1 MMKMMVNKVAEPQ
14 YEEARTTVFWDTHNM
29 PIPEGAVAAMVL
41 KNIRT
46 GLGNLNYRG
55 PLSVYA
61 YSCFSDPYYRELS
74 SLALFALTLLP
85 ESAYDNFLDS
95 TLLDDVIVWMDYCPA
110 PANIMLILRDC
121 DSCLAKLLKS
131 FPERGY
137 NVLLAYVDPLDE
149 WSLLA
154 YADITTRFRWLNLA
168 NGVYEEE
175 PHVVASLVVKKEATL
190 EDMVA
195 LGLLKFDDEENV
207 LDQATLEDLVVA
219 TDQVTLE
226 ELDGN
231 GDKRRGSRR
240 DETEE
245 RKRART
251 ADDDEDGNG
260 DKRRGSGSE
269 ETEERKRAGTERLT
283 GARRARF
290 TSPERA
296 SVTRHDE
303 DGYGDKRRGS
313 WSEETEERKRATADD
328 DARLTR
334 ARRARF
340 TSPERASATRH
351 AEDEEVLEDV
361 EVATDEATLEDL
373 VGNGDK
379 RRGSGSEETE
389 ERKRAGTERLTGA
402 RCARFTSPE
411 RASVTRHDE
420 FLLCPSACP
429 LALNSP
435 ILLFNHVRAFFNI
448 NEEDYSTA
456 EEALKTKK
464 EEPSFELSGKL
475 AEETN
480 SYQGDVSI
488 WAFQIFNW

>member
-1 MMKMMVNKVAEPQ
+1 M
-14 YEEARTTVFWDTHNM
+14 
-29 PIPEGAVAAMVL
+29 
-41 KNIRT
+41 
-46 GLGNLNYRG
+46 
-55 PLSVYA
+55 
-61 YSCFSDPYYRELS
+61 
-74 SLALFALTLLP
+74 
-85 ESAYDNFLDS
+85 
-95 TLLDDVIVWMDYCPA
+95 
-110 PANIMLILRDC
+110 
-121 DSCLAKLLKS
+121 
-131 FPERGY
+131 
-137 NVLLAYVDPLDE
+137 
-149 WSLLA
+149 
-154 YADITTRFRWLNLA
+154 
-168 NGVYEEE
+168 
-175 PHVVASLVVKKEATL
+175 
-190 EDMVA
+190 
-195 LGLLKFDDEENV
+195 DDEEV
-207 LDQATLEDLVVA
+207 LEDVEVATDEATLEDLV
-219 TDQVTLE
+219 
-226 ELDGN
+226 
-231 GDKRRGSRR
+231 
-240 DETEE
+240 
-245 RKRART
+245 
-251 ADDDEDGNG
+251 GNG

-435 ILLFNHVRAFFNI
+435 MFLLFNYEAHYLDCLILKFELFSCLLFNHVRAFFNI